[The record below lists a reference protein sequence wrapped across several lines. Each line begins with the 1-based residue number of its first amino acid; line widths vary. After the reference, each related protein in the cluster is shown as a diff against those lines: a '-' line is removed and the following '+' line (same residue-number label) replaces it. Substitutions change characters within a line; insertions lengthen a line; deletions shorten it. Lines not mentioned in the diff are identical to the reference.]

1 MLTQRALPTGPQ
13 EHLALQMDVTQL
25 SAVEG
30 VIAAA
35 RDKFKEPPSLLVNS
49 AGILLMVPS
58 LEVTDTAVIDVNLK
72 VIIFVMVLKS

>member
-1 MLTQRALPTGPQ
+1 M
-13 EHLALQMDVTQL
+13 ALQMDVTQQ
-25 SAVEG
+25 SAVES

-72 VIIFVMVLKS
+72 VIIFVMVFES